1 MNNPINIFDEFDLK
15 QGIVNALQLSTEN
28 IMPEI
33 MVDNNL
39 LERNGYGQF
48 RWNVIIS
55 QLRGMC
61 YHLGWIELSICPR
74 GGWKTPVLYHPKTGL
89 IITLMTEDT
98 FKTVQKRTD
107 KGKHYLCGGA
117 SFNQGLEPQYE
128 QIELEL
134 PGVPVDLDPW
144 VVQSREQ
151 LARAVKASA
160 EEIKGHVLVLFD
172 TYADKLLSVR
182 AVRLTPSLEISTA
195 EEDWS
200 ELIGKGFDAYGIV
213 EPLQNAEDEYEELVE
228 LI

>member
-1 MNNPINIFDEFDLK
+1 MNNPINFFDEFDFK
-15 QGIVNALQLSTEN
+15 HDVVNALRLSIEDV
-28 IMPEI
+28 MPEI
-33 MVDNNL
+33 MMEHNL

-48 RWNVIIS
+48 RWNAIIS
-55 QLRGMC
+55 QLRDMC
-61 YHLGWIELSICPR
+61 YHLGWIELNTCSR
-74 GGWKTPVLYHPKTGL
+74 GGWRTPVLYHQKTNF
-89 IITLMTEDT
+89 IITLMTENT
-98 FKTVQKRTD
+98 FKIVQKRTD

-134 PGVPVDLDPW
+134 PGVPVDSEPW

-151 LARAVKASA
+151 LASAVKASV
-160 EEIKGHVLVLFD
+160 EEIRGHVLVLFD

-200 ELIGKGFDAYGIV
+200 ELIGKAFNAYGMV
-213 EPLQNAEDEYEELVE
+213 EPQQNGEDEYEELVE